1 MNKLMGALSLCRKAG
16 KLTMGFDPVAE
27 SVAKGKAQ
35 LVLLASDLS
44 AGTAGRMTRLC
55 EAAGLRPVTLP
66 LTQQMLLEITPKRTG
81 VFAVVDP
88 GLAKL
93 VQGCLPPRP

>member
-1 MNKLMGALSLCRKAG
+1 
-16 KLTMGFDPVAE
+16 MGFDPVAE

-66 LTQQMLLEITPKRTG
+66 LTQQMLLEITPKTNRS
-81 VFAVVDP
+81 FC
-88 GLAKL
+88 
-93 VQGCLPPRP
+93 GCRSRSGKAGTRLSAPRARNLCR